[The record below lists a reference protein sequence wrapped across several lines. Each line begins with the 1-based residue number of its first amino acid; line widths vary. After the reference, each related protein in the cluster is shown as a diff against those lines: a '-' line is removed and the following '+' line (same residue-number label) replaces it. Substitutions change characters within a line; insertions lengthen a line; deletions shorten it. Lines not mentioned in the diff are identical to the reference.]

1 MLFYI
6 FIIKHMANTIQ
17 LSTVLKTIYK
27 TKWKEISVPV
37 ILEFIVAFIGDFME
51 PKYNIIRAIF
61 FIFLIVLGFCI
72 YKIYQWHKQKKEEL
86 ASPELIFDKQQG
98 LSESITKGMAL
109 STFGVLISTAF
120 IVFQMATG
128 NTGNGAIASI
138 VPELQPLQN
147 TLLSMD
153 KKLDDISNKLDNVK
167 KETSDDARKELQN
180 IGVSWNGENFLNAV
194 KDGDKRVAVLFL
206 QAGMRS
212 ETAKSEG
219 RTLPIMLALNTFNP
233 DEMLD
238 LLLDYKLDI
247 NYVYE
252 QYGAFGNM
260 KATLLGSAIERGN
273 VKLVKAL
280 LKRKVNISN
289 PYETFGSM
297 GISRGTY
304 PLASAIYWKQ
314 PEIVMLLLDNKADV
328 SAGDYAAYQQM
339 YADKDNYFWKK
350 LPNEVAVILKKTAPK
365 GRDADKIT
373 NEARLKEIDK
383 ELVELAKKSF
393 QSYSNSY
400 NKRKYDRQ
408 YDSLQVVKKE
418 LLEKMK

>member
-1 MLFYI
+1 
-6 FIIKHMANTIQ
+6 MANIIQ
-17 LSTVLKTIYK
+17 LSSVLKTIFK
-27 TKWKEISVPV
+27 TKWKEISVPI

-61 FIFLIVLGFCI
+61 FIFLIVFGFCM
-72 YKIYQWHKQKKEEL
+72 YKIYQWHQEKKETL
-86 ASPELIFDKQQG
+86 VSPELVFDQQQG
-98 LSESITKGMAL
+98 VSDSITKGMAL

-120 IVFQMATG
+120 IVFQLISG
-128 NTGNGAIASI
+128 NTGNGAVASVI
-138 VPELQPLQN
+138 PQLQPVQN
-147 TLLSMD
+147 TLLGMD
-153 KKLDDISNKLDNVK
+153 AKLDEINNKLDNVK

-180 IGVSWNGENFLNAV
+180 IGVSWSGENFLNAV
-194 KDGDKRVAVLFL
+194 KDGDERVVSLFL

-233 DEMLD
+233 QEMLD
-238 LLLDYKLDI
+238 LLLKYKLDI

-252 QYGAFGNM
+252 QHGTFGNM

-280 LKRKVNISN
+280 LKNDVNISN
-289 PYETFGSM
+289 PYETFGAM
-297 GISRGTY
+297 GLSRGTY

-314 PEIVMLLLDNKADV
+314 PEIVKLLIDYDADV
-328 SAGDYAAYQQM
+328 SAGEYAAYQQM

-350 LPNEVAVILKKTAPK
+350 LPDDVDFILKKTAPK
-365 GRDADKIT
+365 GRDGKKIT

-383 ELVELAKKSF
+383 ELVEVAKKSF
-393 QSYSNSY
+393 QSYSSPY

-408 YDSLQVVKKE
+408 YDSLQVIKKQ
-418 LLEKMK
+418 LLEEMN

>member
-1 MLFYI
+1 
-6 FIIKHMANTIQ
+6 MANIIQ
-17 LSTVLKTIYK
+17 LSSVLKTIFK
-27 TKWKEISVPV
+27 TKWKEISVPI

-61 FIFLIVLGFCI
+61 FIFLIVFGFCM
-72 YKIYQWHKQKKEEL
+72 YKIYQWHQEKKEIL
-86 ASPELIFDKQQG
+86 VSPELVFDQQQG
-98 LSESITKGMAL
+98 VSDSITKGMAL

-120 IVFQMATG
+120 IVFQLISG
-128 NTGNGAIASI
+128 NTGNGAVASVI
-138 VPELQPLQN
+138 PQLQPVQN
-147 TLLSMD
+147 TLLGMD
-153 KKLDDISNKLDNVK
+153 AKLDEINNKLDNVK

-180 IGVSWNGENFLNAV
+180 IGVSWSGENFLNAV
-194 KDGDKRVAVLFL
+194 KDGDERVVSLFL

-233 DEMLD
+233 QEMLD
-238 LLLDYKLDI
+238 LLLKYKLDI

-252 QYGAFGNM
+252 QHGTFGNM

-280 LKRKVNISN
+280 LKNDVNISN
-289 PYETFGSM
+289 PYETFGAM
-297 GISRGTY
+297 GLSRGTY

-314 PEIVMLLLDNKADV
+314 PEIVRLLLEYDADV
-328 SAGDYAAYQQM
+328 SAGEYAAYQQM

-350 LPNEVAVILKKTAPK
+350 LPDDVDFILKKTAPK
-365 GRDADKIT
+365 GRDGKKIT

-383 ELVELAKKSF
+383 ELVEVAKKSF
-393 QSYSNSY
+393 QSYSSPY

-408 YDSLQVVKKE
+408 YDSLQVIKKQ
-418 LLEKMK
+418 LLEEMN

>member
-1 MLFYI
+1 
-6 FIIKHMANTIQ
+6 MANIIQ
-17 LSTVLKTIYK
+17 LSSVLKTIFK
-27 TKWKEISVPV
+27 TKWKEISVPI

-61 FIFLIVLGFCI
+61 FIFLIVFGFCM
-72 YKIYQWHKQKKEEL
+72 YKIYQWHQEKKETL
-86 ASPELIFDKQQG
+86 VSPELVFDQQQG
-98 LSESITKGMAL
+98 VSDSITKGMAL

-120 IVFQMATG
+120 IVFQLISG
-128 NTGNGAIASI
+128 NTGNGAVASVI
-138 VPELQPLQN
+138 PQLQPVQN
-147 TLLSMD
+147 TLLGMD
-153 KKLDDISNKLDNVK
+153 AKLDEINNKLDNVK

-180 IGVSWNGENFLNAV
+180 IGVSWSGENFLNAV
-194 KDGDKRVAVLFL
+194 KDGDERVVSLFL

-233 DEMLD
+233 QEMLD

-252 QYGAFGNM
+252 QHGTFGNM

-280 LKRKVNISN
+280 LKNDVNISN
-289 PYETFGSM
+289 PYETFGAM
-297 GISRGTY
+297 GLSRGTY

-314 PEIVMLLLDNKADV
+314 PEIVKLLIDYDADV
-328 SAGDYAAYQQM
+328 SAGEYAAYQQM

-350 LPNEVAVILKKTAPK
+350 LPDDVDFILKKTAPK
-365 GRDADKIT
+365 GRDGKKIT

-383 ELVELAKKSF
+383 ELVEVAKKSF
-393 QSYSNSY
+393 QSYSSPY

-408 YDSLQVVKKE
+408 YDSLQVIKKQ
-418 LLEKMK
+418 LLEEMN

>member
-1 MLFYI
+1 
-6 FIIKHMANTIQ
+6 MANIIQ
-17 LSTVLKTIYK
+17 LSSVLKTIFK

-61 FIFLIVLGFCI
+61 FIFFIVFGFCI
-72 YKIYQWHKQKKEEL
+72 YKIYQWHQQKKEAL
-86 ASPELIFDKQQG
+86 ASAELVFDKQQG
-98 LSESITKGMAL
+98 LSESITKGLAL

-120 IVFQMATG
+120 MVFQMVSG
-128 NTGNGAIASI
+128 DTGNGAIASVI
-138 VPELQPLQN
+138 PQLQPVQN
-147 TLLSMD
+147 NLLGMD
-153 KKLDDISNKLDNVK
+153 AKLDEINNKLDNVK

-180 IGVSWNGENFLNAV
+180 IGVSWSGENFLNAV
-194 KDGDKRVAVLFL
+194 KDGDERVVSLFL
-206 QAGMRS
+206 NAGMRS

-233 DEMLD
+233 QEMLD
-238 LLLDYKLDI
+238 LLLKYKLDI

-252 QYGAFGNM
+252 QHGTFGNM

-280 LKRKVNISN
+280 LKNDVNISN
-289 PYETFGSM
+289 PYETFGAM
-297 GISRGTY
+297 GLSRGTY

-314 PEIVMLLLDNKADV
+314 PEIVKLLIDYDADV
-328 SAGDYAAYQQM
+328 SAGEYAAYQQM

-350 LPNEVAVILKKTAPK
+350 LPDDVDFILKKTAPK
-365 GRDADKIT
+365 GRDGKKIT

-383 ELVELAKKSF
+383 ELVEVAKKSF
-393 QSYSNSY
+393 QSYSSPY

-408 YDSLQVVKKE
+408 YDSLQVIKKQ
-418 LLEKMK
+418 LLEEMN

>member
-1 MLFYI
+1 
-6 FIIKHMANTIQ
+6 MAAVIQ
-17 LSTVLKTIYK
+17 LSTLLKTIYK

-37 ILEFIVAFIGDFME
+37 ILEFVVAFIGDFME

-61 FIFLIVLGFCI
+61 FIFLIVLCFCI
-72 YKIYQWHKQKKEEL
+72 YKIYQWHQQKKDAL
-86 ASPELIFDKQQG
+86 ATPELIFDKQQG

-109 STFGVLISTAF
+109 STFGVLIAVAF
-120 IVFQMATG
+120 MVFQMATG
-128 NTGNGAIASI
+128 STGNGALASV
-138 VPELQPLQN
+138 VPQLQPLQN
-147 TLLSMD
+147 TLLGMD
-153 KKLDDISNKLDNVK
+153 AKLDEINSKLDNIK

-180 IGVSWNGENFLNAV
+180 IGVSWSGENYLNAV
-194 KDGDKRVAVLFL
+194 KDGDHRVVTLFL

-219 RTLPIMLALNTFNP
+219 RTMPIMLGLNTFNP

-238 LLLDYKLDI
+238 LLLKYKLDI

-252 QYGAFGNM
+252 QHGTFGNM

-280 LKRKVNISN
+280 LKRKVDISN
-289 PYETFGSM
+289 PYETFGAVGS
-297 GISRGTY
+297 SRSTY

-314 PEIVMLLLDNKADV
+314 PEIVKLLIDYDADV
-328 SAGDYAAYQQM
+328 SASDYAAYKQM
-339 YADKDNYFWKK
+339 YADKDNYFWRK
-350 LPNEVAVILKKTAPK
+350 LPDEVAYVLKKTAPS
-365 GRDADKIT
+365 GSEANTIV
-373 NEARLKEIDK
+373 NETRLKEIDK

-393 QSYSNSY
+393 QSYSNPY

-408 YDSLQVVKKE
+408 YDSLQVVKKK
-418 LLEKMK
+418 LLETMH

>member
-1 MLFYI
+1 
-6 FIIKHMANTIQ
+6 MANIIQ
-17 LSTVLKTIYK
+17 LSSVLKTIFK
-27 TKWKEISVPV
+27 TKWKEISVPI

-72 YKIYQWHKQKKEEL
+72 YKIHQWHQERKEEL
-86 ASPELIFDKQQG
+86 VSPELVFDKQHG
-98 LSESITKGMAL
+98 VSDSITKGMAL
-109 STFGVLISTAF
+109 STFGVFISTVF
-120 IVFQMATG
+120 IVVQLVSG
-128 NTGNGAIASI
+128 NTGNGAVASVI
-138 VPELQPLQN
+138 PQLQPVQN
-147 TLLSMD
+147 TLLGMD
-153 KKLDDISNKLDNVK
+153 AKLDEINTKLDNVK

-180 IGVSWNGENFLNAV
+180 IGVSWSGENFLNAV
-194 KDGDKRVAVLFL
+194 KDGDARVVTLFL
-206 QAGMRS
+206 QAGMRP

-219 RTLPIMLALNTFNP
+219 RTLPIMLSLNTFNP

-238 LLLDYKLDI
+238 LLLKHKLDI

-252 QYGAFGNM
+252 QHGTFGNM

-273 VKLVKAL
+273 VKVVKAL
-280 LKRKVNISN
+280 LERKVNISN
-289 PYETFGSM
+289 PYETFGAM
-297 GISRGTY
+297 GLTRGTY

-314 PEIVMLLLDNKADV
+314 PEIVKLLIDYDADV

-339 YADKDNYFWKK
+339 YADKDNYYWKK
-350 LPNEVAVILKKTAPK
+350 LPDDVAFVLKKTAPK

-393 QSYSNSY
+393 QSYSNPY

-408 YDSLQVVKKE
+408 YDSLQVVKKK
-418 LLEKMK
+418 LLEEMN